1 MSAADFPDLPPDL
14 QDRLTAAGVVDGP
27 SMLAAFAADPQL
39 QQDYEAFFLAHRDMI
54 IDATIAQILE
64 AFPSIS
70 HKLELAALWALVPA
84 EHEERFIAAVEVMRN
99 DAAAHGDERLAEN
112 ITKRLGAVQAMRQ
125 ARLEAGAQ
133 LAGWLERFDTADEA
147 AFVALW
153 NEIPPDFEPTFVV
166 AAAERVRIAQLSG
179 DQVQADRLAEFVD
192 TMRQILEVTR
202 SFADQPPL
210 NRALLRFLQAED
222 PETAQRIFSQLH
234 ELLNTDEAQRLL
246 DEEVRSDSAEGT
258 RRITERRA
266 LLRDLR
272 VAVTG

>member
-1 MSAADFPDLPPDL
+1 
-14 QDRLTAAGVVDGP
+14 
-27 SMLAAFAADPQL
+27 
-39 QQDYEAFFLAHRDMI
+39 
-54 IDATIAQILE
+54 
-64 AFPSIS
+64 
-70 HKLELAALWALVPA
+70 
-84 EHEERFIAAVEVMRN
+84 
-99 DAAAHGDERLAEN
+99 
-112 ITKRLGAVQAMRQ
+112 
-125 ARLEAGAQ
+125 
-133 LAGWLERFDTADEA
+133 
-147 AFVALW
+147 
-153 NEIPPDFEPTFVV
+153 
-166 AAAERVRIAQLSG
+166 
-179 DQVQADRLAEFVD
+179 
-192 TMRQILEVTR
+192 MRQILEVTR